1 MQGPR
6 EGLAG
11 HSPGTG
17 TRTLEPFSLPSSAG
31 LAVMPPG
38 LVQCPQAPLG
48 GAQLGQPLGVL
59 PACSSVPS
67 TCCTQQGG
75 VSGSSLSPASR
86 RGRGTAGANDY
97 VLNEQKDGW
106 GEEEPTGEGR
116 GGEDSASCP
125 EPYLNPDVL
134 KAGALG
140 TDKEVWTGPKPAPQ
154 RATGQAPR
162 PSLQNRGALGP

>member
-106 GEEEPTGEGR
+106 GEEEPTGEGHRQPGWGRTLAVSRGLILR
-116 GGEDSASCP
+116 GGAVQEAPPPLFLRGRACR
-125 EPYLNPDVL
+125 L
-134 KAGALG
+134 
-140 TDKEVWTGPKPAPQ
+140 TGPWAV
-154 RATGQAPR
+154 
-162 PSLQNRGALGP
+162 SI